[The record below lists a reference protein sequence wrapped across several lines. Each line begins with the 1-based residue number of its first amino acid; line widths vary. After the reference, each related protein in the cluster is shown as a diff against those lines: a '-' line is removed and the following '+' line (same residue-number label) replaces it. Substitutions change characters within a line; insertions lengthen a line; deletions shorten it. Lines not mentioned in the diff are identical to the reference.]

1 MSFDLEKES
10 IQNEDGDGC
19 EEEATREKFQGDFR
33 EFLKE
38 IRGWEDGDRRLQGN
52 NQQRGL

>member
-10 IQNEDGDGC
+10 IQNEGGDVC
-19 EEEATREKFQGDFR
+19 EEVATVEKFQGDLR

-38 IRGWEDGDRRLQGN
+38 IRGWEDGDRRLQGK
-52 NQQRGL
+52 NQQTGL